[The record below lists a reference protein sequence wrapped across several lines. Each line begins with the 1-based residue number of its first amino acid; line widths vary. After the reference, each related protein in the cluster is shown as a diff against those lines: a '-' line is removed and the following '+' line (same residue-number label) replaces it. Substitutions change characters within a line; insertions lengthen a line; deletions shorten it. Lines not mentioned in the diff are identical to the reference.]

1 MRFGTAGVTRYA
13 MLLALVCAGF
23 GALAPSAMAGGGGKQ
38 HSYGGKQYSYVVN
51 VSPATAPA
59 GDSTTFDVALRNS
72 SSPGISLGSAALT
85 PPLGFRV
92 TGASLPAGAKGHVFV
107 LFNIVVLD
115 GVNVPSGSTLHVAV
129 RANAPSRCKN
139 YFVDWLSLANAS
151 RLFGP
156 RLRLDIANSSLT
168 THVTCAPPA
177 SALQFDTQP
186 NDALV
191 SDVITGSANDTTGPP
206 VTVDIVDSG
215 GNVVD
220 SSAPVTVA
228 LGNNPGGATLGGTLT
243 ENAVHGVATFND
255 LTLDKPDN
263 GYTLAASSSGL
274 TNATS
279 NSFDENNTAT
289 PCPTGAT
296 CTNTIT
302 SGSGSLQVDVGSGST
317 DATLTESVDV
327 GKPMDGPDTSKA
339 DPGCADYTPPDAS
352 ADWYEFVVQ
361 PADGQTFD
369 RSKTVTWTVKGAS
382 SDGFQ
387 VCFGA
392 PYEFPVVDP
401 TTGEAEQAP
410 AGTLPDGS
418 QGFVGLLAR
427 CVVGNVAIAVP
438 CVESVSTQEDPNSQT
453 GVDAVAVVT
462 IPAGEPGDPWMGR

>member
-13 MLLALVCAGF
+13 LLLALVCAGF

-38 HSYGGKQYSYVVN
+38 YSYVVN
-51 VSPATAPA
+51 VSPGTAPA
-59 GDSTTFDVALRNS
+59 GTSTTFDFALKNTS
-72 SSPGISLGSAALT
+72 STGIALGSAALT

-107 LFNIVVLD
+107 LFNIVLLD
-115 GVNVPSGSTLHVAV
+115 NVNVASGSTLHVAV
-129 RANAPSRCKN
+129 NAVAPSRCKN

-151 RLFGP
+151 GLFGP
-156 RLRLDIANSSLT
+156 LLRLDIANSSLT

-177 SALQFDTQP
+177 SALHFGTQP
-186 NDALV
+186 SDSLV
-191 SDVITGSANDTTGPP
+191 GQSIAPAVA
-206 VTVDIVDSG
+206 VDIVDSS

-228 LGNNPGGATLGGTLT
+228 LGNNPDGATLGGTLT
-243 ENAVHGVATFND
+243 QNAVHGVATFND

-263 GYTLAASSSGL
+263 GYTLAASSGTL
-274 TNATS
+274 TNTAS
-279 NSFDENNTAT
+279 SSFDENDSSTS
-289 PCPTGAT
+289 CGTGDT
-296 CTNTIT
+296 CSQTID

-327 GKPMDGPDTSKA
+327 GTPMDGPGSNPKL
-339 DPGCADYTPPDAS
+339 DPGCADYQPAT

-361 PADGQTFD
+361 PADNLTFD
-369 RSKTVTWTVKGAS
+369 RTKTVTWTVKGTT

-392 PYEFPVVDP
+392 PYEFPVLDP
-401 TTGEAEQAP
+401 ATGQEEQAP

-418 QGFVGLLAR
+418 PGFVGLLAR

-438 CVESVSTQEDPNSQT
+438 CVQSVSTQDDPNSQT
-453 GVDAVAVVT
+453 GTDAVAVVT
-462 IPAGEPGDPWMGR
+462 IPAGEPGDPWMGRG